1 METGQFDKLLCVL
14 ANTKVGGKTLSLP
27 VEVLTSS
34 TAYSSGDNIGG
45 IIELP
50 SVVLS
55 KGGTAILKSIVV
67 KDDADQKK
75 DLTFLFFNENPSN
88 GSTITDNSTFIWGNA
103 AFPKEI
109 AKVKVVNADYDSFG
123 GAPSKAI
130 ADIDNLSK
138 VIQANPHTQSI
149 WMVIIAIGTPTYT
162 ASNSCLSVRLGF
174 LQD

>member
-14 ANTKVGGKTLSLP
+14 ANAKVGGKTLSLP

-34 TAYSSGDNIGG
+34 TAYSTGDNIGG
-45 IIELP
+45 IIKLP
-50 SVVLS
+50 DVVLS

-88 GSTITDNSTFIWGNA
+88 GSTIVDNTIFAWGNA

-109 AKVKVVNADYDSFG
+109 AKIKVAAADYDSYG
-123 GAPSKAI
+123 SSPSKAI
-130 ADIDNLSK
+130 ADIDNLAK
-138 VIQANPHTQSI
+138 VIQTNKNTTSI
-149 WMVIIAIGTPTYT
+149 WMVIIAVGTPTYT
-162 ASNSCLSVRLGF
+162 ASNSCLSIRLGF